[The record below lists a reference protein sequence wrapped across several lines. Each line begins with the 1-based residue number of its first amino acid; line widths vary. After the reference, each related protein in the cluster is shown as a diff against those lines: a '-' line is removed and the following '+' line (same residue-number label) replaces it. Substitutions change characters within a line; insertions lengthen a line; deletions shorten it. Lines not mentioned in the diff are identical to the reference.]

1 MHTLGRYHPFAAGCA
16 LLVLFGS
23 GVAAQQRQGSAD
35 PADTVRTADERAAL
49 DALQRARVALATVVE
64 HSLPQEAREAL
75 QPINDGYR
83 ELYRSYTGEAPDA
96 RETAAQA
103 VPSAQSNVDRD
114 ELRRAYV
121 RIESGLS
128 RMIGP
133 PSSDENAPVGTSG
146 ASAKTPMAGIP
157 DAVQQDLRKLR
168 AELRQFYRAATGEA
182 PPAASDQSDAKS
194 R

>member
-1 MHTLGRYHPFAAGCA
+1 MHTLGRYHPLAASCA

-23 GVAAQQRQGSAD
+23 GIAAQQRQGSGG
-35 PADTVRTADERAAL
+35 PADTARTADERAAL
-49 DALQRARVALATVVE
+49 DSLQRARVALATVVE

-75 QPINDGYR
+75 QPISDGYR

-103 VPSAQSNVDRD
+103 APAAGRDVNRD
-114 ELRRAYV
+114 ELRRAYL

-128 RMIGP
+128 RILGP
-133 PSSDENAPVGTSG
+133 PSSDEDAPVGTSG
-146 ASAKTPMAGIP
+146 ASATTPIAGIP
-157 DAVQQDLRKLR
+157 NAVQQDLRKLR

-182 PPAASDQSDAKS
+182 PPAASEQNGAES